1 MAIDDQVITQSPHV
15 ATLGDELTTSR
26 LVNFPS
32 YKLSFEVVVKDISPV
47 ASVGQQVVVVQS
59 TNLVFSEAM
68 VEDISPVAGTGQQV
82 VVVQTWCSV
91 RQW

>member
-1 MAIDDQVITQSPHV
+1 MAIDGQVITQSPHV

-26 LVNFPS
+26 LVDFPS
-32 YKLSFEVVVKDISPV
+32 YKLSFKVV
-47 ASVGQQVVVVQS
+47 
-59 TNLVFSEAM
+59 